1 MNRSVTAEPEVAS
14 FRDSAVSRFRETG
27 AKEATVSGG
36 LMSRM
41 TAGLAV
47 TGTMTAIGAADA
59 WAQAAAAAPKL
70 DTGDTAWVLMSS
82 ALVLAMVIPGL
93 ALFYGGLVRSKN
105 VLGTIMH
112 SLVILCV
119 VSLVWIIFGY
129 SLAFGPDKG
138 GVIGGLE
145 WFALSGVGAD
155 PHPTYGPTIPHQVFM
170 VFQLMFAAIT
180 PALITGA
187 FAERMKFSA
196 LLTFSLLW
204 SVIIY
209 CPIAHWLWG
218 GGWLGKMGALDFAGG
233 AVVHISSGISA
244 LACALIIGQRK
255 GYGTDYMAP
264 HNLPMVL
271 LGTGLLWFG
280 WFGFNAGSA
289 LGANGLAGSA
299 FVATHTAAATAA
311 LVWMAVEWA
320 HRGKPTVLGVASG
333 AVAGLA
339 TVTPGAGFVGPFSAL
354 LIGIMAGLLCYFA
367 IVWKGKFGYDD
378 SLDVVGIHGVGGVV
392 GILAAGLF
400 ASKTVN
406 PAGADGLFFGNPA
419 QFGIQAVTVLAV
431 AAFSFI
437 GTYVLLKLVD
447 GMVGLRV
454 APDEESLGLDLS
466 QHNERAYS

>member
-1 MNRSVTAEPEVAS
+1 
-14 FRDSAVSRFRETG
+14 
-27 AKEATVSGG
+27 
-36 LMSRM
+36 
-41 TAGLAV
+41 
-47 TGTMTAIGAADA
+47 
-59 WAQAAAAAPKL
+59 
-70 DTGDTAWVLMSS
+70 
-82 ALVLAMVIPGL
+82 MVIPGL

-112 SLVILCV
+112 SLVILCL
-119 VSLVWIIFGY
+119 VSVTWILFGY

-138 GVIGGLE
+138 GFIGGLD
-145 WFALSGVGAD
+145 WFALNGVGTD

-187 FAERMKFSA
+187 FAERMKFSG
-196 LLTFSLLW
+196 LLLFSLLW
-204 SVIIY
+204 AIFIY

-233 AVVHISSGISA
+233 AVVHISSGIGA
-244 LACALIIGQRK
+244 LACAFVLGQRR

-264 HNLPMVL
+264 HNMPMVL

-311 LVWMAVEWA
+311 LVWMVIEWL
-320 HRGKPTVLGVASG
+320 HRGKPTVLGAASG

-354 LIGIMAGLLCYFA
+354 VIGMAAGTLCYFA

-378 SLDVVGIHGVGGVV
+378 SLDVVGIHGVGGIF
-392 GILAAGLF
+392 GILATGLF
-400 ASKTVN
+400 ASKSVN
-406 PAGADGLFFGNPA
+406 SAGADGLFFGNPA
-419 QFGIQAVTVLAV
+419 QFGVQALTVLAV
-431 AAFSFI
+431 AVFSFV

-447 GMVGLRV
+447 GMTGLRV
-454 APDEESLGLDLS
+454 SPEDEAIGLDLS